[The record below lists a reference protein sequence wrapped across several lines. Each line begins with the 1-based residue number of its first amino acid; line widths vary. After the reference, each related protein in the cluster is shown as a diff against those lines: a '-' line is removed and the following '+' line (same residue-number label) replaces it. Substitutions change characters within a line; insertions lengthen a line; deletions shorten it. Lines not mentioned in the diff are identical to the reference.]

1 MVLVTY
7 LSCSFHQPYPHPQIL
22 VFQATIDNGFV
33 TIRGRIKDV
42 IITSGGKKIAP
53 NIVN

>member
-1 MVLVTY
+1 MNPIFIY
-7 LSCSFHQPYPHPQIL
+7 CNQIL

-42 IITSGGKKIAP
+42 IITSGGKNMAP
-53 NIVN
+53 NVN

>member
-1 MVLVTY
+1 MNLIFIY
-7 LSCSFHQPYPHPQIL
+7 WDQII

-42 IITSGGKKIAP
+42 IITSGGKNIAP
-53 NIVN
+53 NNVN